1 MSAFTQEDRSL
12 LADSVDRFITDAY
25 GPDRRAAILKSDD
38 GFGRAEWARY
48 AELGWL
54 GIAIGE
60 DHGGSGGGLAEL
72 AVLMRAAGR
81 GLLMEP
87 LLPTLVQAA
96 GALAA
101 GGSAEQQ
108 AQWLPAI
115 AGGQAILAFAQD
127 DAAGDGAPVTAR
139 PDGDGYR
146 LSGCRGFV
154 LYGAAAD
161 RIIVKADLAGDTA
174 LFLLCPTAAGVTLAH
189 ARSIDDRPVSDLTL
203 DNVRVAAADRLPGG
217 DAALLDRLNRMAAL
231 AVCAEAVGA
240 MEAANRLT
248 LDYLKT
254 RTQFG
259 TSIGSF
265 QVPQHRMVDMVLAA
279 QEAAAITW
287 SAIGAAIAA
296 GTGGPAIRD
305 APVLTAAAKA
315 RSAAAA
321 RLIGE
326 QSIQLHGGIGMTEEY
341 VIGHYYRRL
350 MLLETL
356 FGGAGWHLDRL
367 GGWTAAGFDGGDA

>member
-1 MSAFTQEDRSL
+1 MSAFTPEDRNL
-12 LADSVDRFITDAY
+12 LADSINRFVDDAY
-25 GPDRRAAILKSDD
+25 GQERRNAILKSDD
-38 GFGRAEWARY
+38 GFGRDEWATY

-54 GIAIGE
+54 GIAMPE
-60 DHGGSGGGLAEL
+60 EQGGSGGGLAEL

-87 LLPTLVQAA
+87 LLPTLIQAA

-101 GGSAEQQ
+101 GGSVEQQ

-115 AGGQAILAFAQD
+115 AEGRAIIAFAQD
-127 DAAGDGAPVTAR
+127 DAAQEAPPVIAVET
-139 PDGDGYR
+139 GDGYL
-146 LSGCRGFV
+146 LSGQRGFV
-154 LYGAAAD
+154 LYGASAD
-161 RIIVKADLAGDTA
+161 RIIVKADLAGRTA
-174 LFLLCPTAAGVTLAH
+174 LFLVAPGAPGVTLAH
-189 ARSIDDRPVSDLTL
+189 ARSIDDRPVTDLSL
-203 DNVRVAAADRLPGG
+203 DKVAVLAGDRLPGG
-217 DAALLDRLNRMAAL
+217 DDALLDRLNQTAAL

-254 RTQFG
+254 RVQFG
-259 TSIGSF
+259 TTIGSF
-265 QVPQHRMVDMVLAA
+265 QVPQHRMVDMTLAA

-287 SAIGAAIAA
+287 AAIGAASINAPE
-296 GTGGPAIRD
+296 T
-305 APVLTAAAKA
+305 PVLTAAAKA

-367 GGWTAAGFDGGDA
+367 GGWTAAGFDGGQA

>member
-12 LADSVDRFITDAY
+12 LADSINRFVDDAY
-25 GPDRRAAILKSDD
+25 GPERRAAILLSED
-38 GFGRAEWARY
+38 GWGRDAWATY

-54 GIAIGE
+54 GIAIAE
-60 DHGGSGGGLAEL
+60 EWGGSGGGLAEL

-87 LLPTLVQAA
+87 LLPNLVLSA
-96 GALAA
+96 GALAE
-101 GGSAEQQ
+101 GGSDGQRAL
-108 AQWLPAI
+108 WLPAI
-115 AGGQAILAFAQD
+115 AEGRALLAFAQD
-127 DAAGDGAPVTAR
+127 NPAQDEAPAVAV
-139 PDGDGYR
+139 PDGDGYC
-146 LSGCRGFV
+146 LSGQRGFV

-161 RIIVKADLAGDTA
+161 RIIVKAELSGQPA
-174 LFLLCPTAAGVTLAH
+174 LFLLSPTAPGVTLAN
-189 ARSIDDRPVSDLTL
+189 ARSVDDRPVSDLTL
-203 DNVRVAAADRLPGG
+203 DKVFVPATDRLPGG
-217 DAALLDRLNRMAAL
+217 DGALLDRLNQRATL
-231 AVCAEAVGA
+231 AVCAETVGA

-259 TSIGSF
+259 TTIGSF
-265 QVPQHRMVDMVLAA
+265 QVPQHRMVDMTLAA

-287 SAIGAAIAA
+287 AAIGAASA
-296 GTGGPAIRD
+296 GLPD

-315 RSAAAA
+315 RSATAA

-367 GGWTAAGFDGGDA
+367 GGWTAADLDGGCA

>member
-1 MSAFTQEDRSL
+1 MSAFTQEDRTL
-12 LADSVDRFITDAY
+12 LADSLNRFVDEAY
-25 GPDRRAAILKSDD
+25 GAERRFTILKSDA
-38 GFGRAEWARY
+38 GFGREEWATY

-54 GIAIGE
+54 GIAIE
-60 DHGGSGGGLAEL
+60 EAHGGSGGGLAEL

-87 LLPTLVQAA
+87 LLPTLIQAA
-96 GALAA
+96 GAISL
-101 GGSAEQQ
+101 GGSAEQK
-108 AQWLPAI
+108 AIWLPAI
-115 AGGQAILAFAQD
+115 AEGRAIIAFAL
-127 DAAGDGAPVTAR
+127 DGAAQNTAPVAAIKE
-139 PDGDGYR
+139 GDGYI
-146 LSGCRGFV
+146 LSGQRGFV
-154 LYGAAAD
+154 LYGAVAD
-161 RIIVKADLAGDTA
+161 RIIVKADIAGDTS
-174 LFLLCPTAAGVTLAH
+174 LFLITPDAPGVSLVH
-189 ARSIDDRPVSDLTL
+189 ARSIDDRPVSDLSL
-203 DNVRVAAADRLPGG
+203 DKVRVTAGDRLPGG
-217 DAALLDRLNRMAAL
+217 DAGLLESLNQMAAL

-240 MEAANRLT
+240 MEMANRLT

-259 TSIGSF
+259 TTIGSF
-265 QVPQHRMVDMVLAA
+265 QVPQHRMVDMTLAA

-287 SAIGAAIAA
+287 AAIGATSINAPDAA
-296 GTGGPAIRD
+296 L
-305 APVLTAAAKA
+305 LTAAAKA

-326 QSIQLHGGIGMTEEY
+326 QAIQLHGGIGMTEEY

-367 GGWTAAGFDGGDA
+367 GSWTAAGMTEGSV

>member
-12 LADSVDRFITDAY
+12 LADSVNRFVDDAY
-25 GPDRRAAILKSDD
+25 GPERRAAILQSDD
-38 GFGRAEWARY
+38 GFGRQAWARY

-54 GIAIGE
+54 GISIAE

-101 GGSAEQQ
+101 GGSAGQQ

-127 DAAGDGAPVTAR
+127 DAAGDGAPVTAL

-146 LSGCRGFV
+146 LSGHRGFV
-154 LYGAAAD
+154 LYGSAAD
-161 RIIVKADLAGDTA
+161 RIIVKADLAGNTA
-174 LFLLCPTAAGVTLAH
+174 LFLLAPTAAGVTLAH
-189 ARSIDDRPVSDLTL
+189 ARSIDDRPVSDLAL

-254 RTQFG
+254 RVQFG
-259 TSIGSF
+259 TTIGSF
-265 QVPQHRMVDMVLAA
+265 QVPQHRMVDMTLAA

-287 SAIGAAIAA
+287 AAIGAASIGAPE
-296 GTGGPAIRD
+296 T
-305 APVLTAAAKA
+305 PVLTAAAKA

-367 GGWTAAGFDGGDA
+367 GGWTAAGCDEGDA

>member
-12 LADSVDRFITDAY
+12 LADSLNRFVEEAY
-25 GPDRRAAILKSDD
+25 GAERRFAILKSDE
-38 GFGRAEWARY
+38 GFGRLEWATY

-54 GIAIGE
+54 GIAIAE
-60 DHGGSGGGLAEL
+60 AHGGSGGGLAEL

-87 LLPTLVQAA
+87 LLPTLIQAA
-96 GALAA
+96 GAISH
-101 GGSAEQQ
+101 GGSAEQKTL
-108 AQWLPAI
+108 WLPAI
-115 AGGQAILAFAQD
+115 AEGRAIITFAQD
-127 DAAGDGAPVTAR
+127 DPAQDIGPVTATV
-139 PDGDGYR
+139 DGGGYI
-146 LSGCRGFV
+146 LSGQRGFV

-174 LFLLCPTAAGVTLAH
+174 LFLITPDAQGVSLAH
-189 ARSIDDRPVSDLTL
+189 TRSIDDRPVSDLWL
-203 DNVRVAAADRLPGG
+203 DKVRVTAEDRLPDG
-217 DAALLDRLNRMAAL
+217 DAGLLDRLNQMAAL

-240 MEAANRLT
+240 MEMANRLT

-259 TSIGSF
+259 TTIGSF
-265 QVPQHRMVDMVLAA
+265 QVPQHRMVDMTLAA

-287 SAIGAAIAA
+287 AAIGAA
-296 GTGGPAIRD
+296 AINAPD
-305 APVLTAAAKA
+305 ATLLTAAAKA

-367 GGWTAAGFDGGDA
+367 GSWTAAGMTEGCE

>member
-12 LADSVDRFITDAY
+12 LADSINRFVADAY
-25 GPDRRAAILKSDD
+25 GPERRAAILTSDE
-38 GFGRAEWARY
+38 GFGRAEWATY

-54 GIAIGE
+54 GIAIAE
-60 DHGGSGGGLAEL
+60 AHGGSGGGLAEL
-72 AVLMRAAGR
+72 AVLMRAAGH

-96 GALAA
+96 GALAG
-101 GGSAEQQ
+101 GGSAAQQ
-108 AQWLPAI
+108 AEWLPAI
-115 AGGQAILAFAQD
+115 AEGRAILAFAQD
-127 DAAGDGAPVTAR
+127 NAAQDEAPVIAEAT
-139 PDGDGYR
+139 GDGYR
-146 LSGCRGFV
+146 LSGRRGFV

-161 RIIVKADLAGDTA
+161 RIIVKAERAGQPA
-174 LFLLCPTAAGVTLAH
+174 LFLLSPTAPGVTLAH

-203 DNVRVAAADRLPGG
+203 DRVQVAEADRLPGG
-217 DAALLDRLNRMAAL
+217 DAALLERLNQMAAL

-240 MEAANRLT
+240 MQAANRLT

-259 TSIGSF
+259 TSIGNF
-265 QVPQHRMVDMVLAA
+265 QVLQHRMVDMTLAA

-287 SAIGAAIAA
+287 AAIGAASIGAA
-296 GTGGPAIRD
+296 ETL
-305 APVLTAAAKA
+305 VLTAAAKA

-367 GGWTAAGFDGGDA
+367 GGWTAAGIDGEKA

>member
-1 MSAFTQEDRSL
+1 MSAFTQEDRNM
-12 LADSVDRFITDAY
+12 LADSLNRFVEEAY
-25 GPDRRAAILKSDD
+25 DGERRFAILKSDD
-38 GFGRAEWARY
+38 GFGRQEWATY

-54 GIAIGE
+54 GIAIDE
-60 DHGGSGGGLAEL
+60 RHGGSGGGLAEL

-87 LLPTLVQAA
+87 LLPTLILAA
-96 GALAA
+96 GAISQ
-101 GGSAEQQ
+101 GGSAEQK
-108 AQWLPAI
+108 ALWLPAI
-115 AGGQAILAFAQD
+115 AEGRAILTLAQD
-127 DAAGDGAPVTAR
+127 DAAQDAAPVTATKA
-139 PDGDGYR
+139 GDDYI
-146 LSGCRGFV
+146 LSGQRGFV

-161 RIIVKADLAGDTA
+161 RIIVKADLAGNTA
-174 LFLLCPTAAGVTLAH
+174 LFLVPPTAHGVSLAH
-189 ARSIDDRPVSDLTL
+189 ARSIDDRPVADLVL
-203 DNVRVAAADRLPGG
+203 DNVRVAAGDCLPGG
-217 DAALLDRLNRMAAL
+217 DARLLESLNQTAAL

-240 MEAANRLT
+240 MEIANRLT

-259 TSIGSF
+259 TTIGSF
-265 QVPQHRMVDMVLAA
+265 QVPQHRMVDMTLAA

-287 SAIGAAIAA
+287 AAIGAASVQA
-296 GTGGPAIRD
+296 PD
-305 APVLTAAAKA
+305 ADLLTAAAKA

-326 QSIQLHGGIGMTEEY
+326 QAIQLHGGIGMTEEY

-367 GGWTAAGFDGGDA
+367 GGWTAAGMAEGSV

>member
-1 MSAFTQEDRSL
+1 MSAFTPEDRSL
-12 LADSVDRFITDAY
+12 LADSINRFVDDAY
-25 GPDRRAAILKSDD
+25 GPERRTAILKSDE
-38 GFGRAEWARY
+38 GFGRAEWATY

-54 GIAIGE
+54 GIAIAE
-60 DHGGSGGGLAEL
+60 EHGGSGGGLAEL

-96 GALAA
+96 AALAA
-101 GGSAEQQ
+101 GGSAEQR
-108 AQWLPAI
+108 ALWLPAI
-115 AGGQAILAFAQD
+115 AEGRAIIAFAQD
-127 DAAGDGAPVTAR
+127 DAAQEGAPVIAVES
-139 PDGDGYR
+139 GDGYQ
-146 LSGCRGFV
+146 LSGQRGFV
-154 LYGAAAD
+154 LYGAVAN
-161 RIIVKADLAGDTA
+161 RVMVKADLAGRTA
-174 LFLLCPTAAGVTLAH
+174 LFLVAPDAAGVTMAH
-189 ARSIDDRPVSDLTL
+189 ARSIDDRPVSDLSL
-203 DNVRVAAADRLPGG
+203 DKVQVAASDRLPGA
-217 DAALLDRLNRMAAL
+217 DDALLERLNQMAAL

-254 RTQFG
+254 RVQFG
-259 TSIGSF
+259 TTIGGF
-265 QVPQHRMVDMVLAA
+265 QVPQHRMVDMTLAA

-287 SAIGAAIAA
+287 AAIGAASIN
-296 GTGGPAIRD
+296 
-305 APVLTAAAKA
+305 APETHVLTAAAKA

-356 FGGAGWHLDRL
+356 FGGAGVHLDRL
-367 GGWTAAGFDGGDA
+367 GGWTAAGFDGGCA